1 MSTSTASP
9 AVVRSSSR
17 RQPSHTAPTGDR
29 HQRAAST
36 VTSQS
41 TPPPSYSRSQSQNRG
56 PPTSQQAALT
66 SIARKDHETSN
77 LARPSSSS
85 RRSFSRDRSN
95 AGPPHTRTDSIRE
108 SRRST
113 SRPGHSRNNSSYLS
127 ATGTAGANGE
137 STVVQ
142 TPGGGRSQPD
152 AAIPGSGGSS
162 KRRTTISAQTG
173 NWSLGKTIGAGSM
186 GKVKLA
192 KCLETGEQVR
202 RFYKF
207 GHEARNAISTNIKSW
222 ARLQSK

>member
-9 AVVRSSSR
+9 AIVRSSSR
-17 RQPSHTAPTGDR
+17 RQPSYTAPTGDR
-29 HQRAAST
+29 PQRVAST

-56 PPTSQQAALT
+56 PPTSQQAALA

-77 LARPSSSS
+77 VARPSSSS

-95 AGPPHTRTDSIRE
+95 AGPPPTRTDSTRD

-127 ATGTAGANGE
+127 ATGAAGTNGD
-137 STVVQ
+137 SAVVQ
-142 TPGGGRSQPD
+142 PAGGGRSQSD
-152 AAIPGSGGSS
+152 AAVPGSGGSS

-192 KCLETGEQVR
+192 KCLETGEQVCL
-202 RFYKF
+202 FCVI
-207 GHEARNAISTNIKSW
+207 GHEARNATSTDSKSW
-222 ARLQSK
+222 TRLPSK

>member
-9 AVVRSSSR
+9 AIARSSSR
-17 RQPSHTAPTGDR
+17 RQPSYAAPAGDR

-56 PPTSQQAALT
+56 PPTSQQAALA

-77 LARPSSSS
+77 VARPSSSS

-95 AGPPHTRTDSIRE
+95 AGPPPTRTDSVRD

-137 STVVQ
+137 SAAVQ
-142 TPGGGRSQPD
+142 TPGGGRPQSD
-152 AAIPGSGGSS
+152 VAVPGSGSS

-192 KCLETGEQVR
+192 KCLETGEQVSWSR
-202 RFYKF
+202 NIR
-207 GHEARNAISTNIKSW
+207 HETGNSTVTDLRCW
-222 ARLQSK
+222 TRLRSK

>member
-1 MSTSTASP
+1 MSTSTTTP
-9 AVVRSSSR
+9 AIVRSSSR
-17 RQPSHTAPTGDR
+17 RQPSYTAPTGDR

-41 TPPPSYSRSQSQNRG
+41 TPPPAYSRSQSQTRG
-56 PPTSQQAALT
+56 PPTSQQAALA

-77 LARPSSSS
+77 IARPSSS

-95 AGPPHTRTDSIRE
+95 VGPPPTRTDSTRD

-127 ATGTAGANGE
+127 PTGTAAANGV
-137 STVVQ
+137 TAAVQ
-142 TPGGGRSQPD
+142 TPGGGRSQSD
-152 AAIPGSGGSS
+152 AAVSGSGGSS

-202 RFYKF
+202 SFCATGR
-207 GHEARNAISTNIKSW
+207 ETRNAISN
-222 ARLQSK
+222 